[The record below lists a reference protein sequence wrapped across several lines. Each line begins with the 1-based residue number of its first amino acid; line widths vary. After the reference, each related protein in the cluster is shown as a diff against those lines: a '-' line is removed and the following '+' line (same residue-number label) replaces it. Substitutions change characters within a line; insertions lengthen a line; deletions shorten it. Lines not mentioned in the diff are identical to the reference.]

1 MNPSSNQILRPY
13 NNQITSSSSTVT
25 SSGSVQSSG
34 SSNTSETFNTATL
47 CKFGAETVQGIVSR
61 TIEIFKELKSIQ
73 LPNGTTAGTQLS
85 LDKKKKVLENFNEIR
100 QLFIKLKFIY
110 DKVNN
115 DCNGMDYT
123 PIETLIPYKDD
134 VDTRPDLKKVSENYR
149 HLSETGRELKEQL
162 QLRSTYLKDII
173 NQLRKIIW
181 EINTM
186 LAMRSQLSVEEKL

>member
-13 NNQITSSSSTVT
+13 NNQITSSSSTAT

-110 DKVNN
+110 DKLTMTVMEWTTPLLSNYS
-115 DCNGMDYT
+115 YT
-123 PIETLIPYKDD
+123 LNIFKGYNQ
-134 VDTRPDLKKVSENYR
+134 SA
-149 HLSETGRELKEQL
+149 KEDNL
-162 QLRSTYLKDII
+162 GNKYDAGYEKSII
-173 NQLRKIIW
+173 RGRKII
-181 EINTM
+181 IM
-186 LAMRSQLSVEEKL
+186 VELEKVSIHLIYLQEH